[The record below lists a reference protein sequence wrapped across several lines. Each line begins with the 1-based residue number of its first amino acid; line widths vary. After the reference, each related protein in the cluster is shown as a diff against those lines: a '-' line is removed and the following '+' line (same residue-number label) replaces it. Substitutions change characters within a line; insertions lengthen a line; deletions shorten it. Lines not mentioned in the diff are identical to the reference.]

1 MEILKKFDKVFKVMK
16 IIAIVYVII
25 LAIYAIF
32 SAFTVYTLPNE
43 YTVVKQF
50 GRVVDIKSN
59 EDGKA
64 GISFKIPIVQSTS
77 KLPNTLIMYDLPVSN
92 VITSDKKTMVA
103 DCFALWSIEDPMAYV
118 KQLNS
123 SRGTAESRID
133 VNVYNSLK
141 NTISKTTQ
149 EDVISGRNGALAKSI
164 KDNVGDSL
172 TAYGLDLVSV
182 ETKHL
187 DLPDS
192 NKAAVY
198 TRMISERNQIA
209 TSYKAEGDMEAK
221 KIRNDTDKQVE
232 IIKAEAAAQA
242 EKLIAEGEAEYMRIL
257 KNAYGSSEKAEF
269 YAFVRSLDAAKVAI
283 KTGDVLYLNESNP
296 LAELFVTG
304 Y

>member
-1 MEILKKFDKVFKVMK
+1 MLDMFKKFEKFFKVVK
-16 IIAIVYVII
+16 VIAIVYVII
-25 LAIYAIF
+25 LVAYAIF

-59 EDGKA
+59 EEGKI
-64 GISFKIPIVQSTS
+64 GLSFKIPIIQSTD

-92 VITSDKKTMVA
+92 VITSDKKTMVS
-103 DCFALWSIEDPMAYV
+103 DCFALWKIEDPMAYV

-149 EDVISGRNGALAKSI
+149 EEVISGRDGALAKSI
-164 KDNVGDSL
+164 KDNIGDSL
-172 TAYGLDLVSV
+172 KSYGLELVSV

-192 NKAAVY
+192 NKEAVY
-198 TRMISERNQIA
+198 KRMISERNQIA

-221 KIRNDTDKQVE
+221 KSLMRQINKFRLLKQKVLQ
-232 IIKAEAAAQA
+232 K
-242 EKLIAEGEAEYMRIL
+242 L
-257 KNAYGSSEKAEF
+257 KN
-269 YAFVRSLDAAKVAI
+269 L
-283 KTGDVLYLNESNP
+283 
-296 LAELFVTG
+296 
-304 Y
+304 